1 MNVEIKNYMIKINA
15 HIYLLLLLLFTTN
28 VLVKAQDTL
37 LVKFPIEVK
46 ATNRFGD
53 PLKFNELI
61 GAAKAEELPE
71 VVSYFRTARV
81 YHVIGN
87 VIGLPG
93 AFLFGY
99 SLGYGLTS
107 PDGINTNLL
116 LTGLGMMGFHYTV
129 AATLRDPQ
137 MRKGIK
143 KYNEALYQKRKR
155 IAEDVNNEE

>member
-1 MNVEIKNYMIKINA
+1 MIKINA
-15 HIYLLLLLLFTTN
+15 HIYLLLLLLVTTN

-46 ATNRFGD
+46 ATNRSGN

-71 VVSYFRTARV
+71 VVRHFRTARV

-99 SLGYGLTS
+99 SAGSGLAT
-107 PDGINTNLL
+107 PQGINTNHL
-116 LTGLGMMGFHYTV
+116 LTGLGMMGFQFTM
-129 AATLRDPQ
+129 AAALRDPQ

-155 IAEDVNNEE
+155 IAEEKNNEE